1 MTAWRAAIVFAPNA
15 RVGSREPG
23 PTASARIDRAHEEKK
38 MMTRISAVF
47 ASILLGAAP
56 YGSAAEFLHAP
67 AHTTGLAPYEA
78 ALADMDGDGD
88 EDVVTVDLQDQ
99 EVGSVSV
106 SLNDGAGGFSAPAYY
121 PVGPGSAWL
130 DVGDLNQ
137 DGRPDVVVSNSQAED
152 SKAATVYM
160 NNGSGG
166 LVSPHFLTAG
176 TAANAQGIKIGD
188 WNGDGQADVAVA
200 LMMMG
205 QVKVFWGN
213 GTGNFPSSVAVNTG
227 TTPRD
232 LAAADFNADGHLD
245 FVVTDVDG
253 ARVFYGTGAGFQAG
267 AYIDNFPKGCDHVA
281 AGDFNGDGRADFVT
295 TGQALTAFLGDGTGS
310 WIRRFTAVGENPV
323 GIASGDLDG
332 DGKLDVAAALYLGG
346 AVSVYY
352 GNGSGDFPVRRDW
365 GVGFA
370 PNHLAIGD
378 LNGDSKPDI
387 VAPSSQL
394 SQRDFQ
400 VLLNGGGRTFLA
412 RRDFDV
418 IGDANGFAVADF
430 DRDGNQDVIVAV
442 YQSNADN
449 LKLIRG
455 NNDGTM
461 KDPVL
466 VETFGNNL
474 PTNVIAADFNADG
487 WMDAAAS
494 IFSPGDSMRVL
505 INNGQGGFLPSVVYP
520 AGGNPGS
527 LAAGDINGDGHLDV
541 IVVNSALT
549 DNTISVFIGVGNGT
563 FFPDYKLPTLVAPS
577 DLVMADFDKDGD
589 LDVLVTHGVTKAVLL
604 FVNNGSGNLTPLT
617 FNLGVAQGTPNV
629 ADLNGDGWLDVALST
644 GVASVLFNNGGAG
657 FTLQQGAT
665 VASGGLGLA
674 DFDHDGDTD
683 LVAADFYRSLA
694 SVLLNDGTGHFTAG
708 PVIPTGYQT
717 GRCTGADFGK
727 DALPEIVTANVRA
740 GSISFVTNTTWT
752 APASARV
759 LRGVLVSGGVVQ
771 ARVSDDAY
779 MKVGNGPTGNPN
791 IGMSFVAASP
801 TFTPASITFT
811 LEASVTT
818 TGLLQSI
825 ELFDSAAGAW
835 VTVDVRPATLVDQVV
850 SVPLTDPARFVAPGS
865 RAMTA
870 RIRLKADGAGAALW
884 TALVDRVAWTVR

>member
-1 MTAWRAAIVFAPNA
+1 
-15 RVGSREPG
+15 
-23 PTASARIDRAHEEKK
+23 
-38 MMTRISAVF
+38 MMTRISVVF

-56 YGSAAEFLHAP
+56 SGSAAEFLHAP
-67 AHTTGLAPYEA
+67 AHPTGLAPYEA

-88 EDVVTVDLQDQ
+88 RDVVTVDLQNQ
-99 EVGSVSV
+99 EAGTVSV
-106 SLNDGAGGFSAPAYY
+106 SLNDGAGGFAAPTLY

-137 DGRPDVVVSNSQAED
+137 DGRPDVVVSNSQAQD
-152 SKAATVYM
+152 SKVVTVYM

-176 TAANAQGIKIGD
+176 AAAQPEGIAIGD

-232 LAAADFNADGHLD
+232 LAAADFNADGRLD

-253 ARVFYGTGAGFQAG
+253 ARVFHGNGSGFVG
-267 AYIDNFPKGCDHVA
+267 GPYLGNFPTGCDHVA

-295 TGQALTAFLGDGTGS
+295 TGQALTLFLADGAGS
-310 WIRRFTAVGENPV
+310 WTRRFTAVGENPV
-323 GIASGDLDG
+323 GVASGDLDG
-332 DGKLDVAAALYLGG
+332 DGKLDAAATLYLGG

-365 GVGFA
+365 GVGLA

-378 LNGDSKPDI
+378 LNGDSRPDI

-394 SQRDFQ
+394 SQNDFQ
-400 VLLNGGGRTFLA
+400 VLFNGGSRTFLA

-418 IGDANGFAVADF
+418 VGNANGFAVADF
-430 DRDGNQDVIVAV
+430 DRDRNPDVIVAV
-442 YQSNADN
+442 YQSNSDN

-455 NNDGTM
+455 NSDGTM

-466 VETFGNNL
+466 VEAFGNNM

-494 IFSPGDSMRVL
+494 IFSPGNSMRVF

-527 LAAGDINGDGHLDV
+527 LAAGDIDGDGDLDA
-541 IVVNSALT
+541 IVVNSSLN
-549 DNTISVFIGVGNGT
+549 DNTISVFIGLGDGT
-563 FFPDYKLPTLVAPS
+563 FLPGYELATLVGPT
-577 DLVMADFDKDGD
+577 DLAIADFDNDGD
-589 LDVLVTHGVTKAVLL
+589 RDVIVTHGVATAVLL
-604 FVNNGSGNLTPLT
+604 FVNDGSGGLAPVT
-617 FNLGVAQGTPNV
+617 FSLGVEQGTPSV

-644 GVASVLFNNGGAG
+644 GVASVLFNDGGAG
-657 FTLQQGAT
+657 FTLQEGFAA
-665 VASGGLGLA
+665 ASGGVGLA
-674 DFDHDGDTD
+674 DFDYDGDTD
-683 LVAADFYRSLA
+683 MVATEFFNSRAT
-694 SVLLNDGTGHFTAG
+694 VLLNDGAGHFTAG
-708 PVIPTGYQT
+708 VTVPTGYQT

-727 DALPEIVTANVRA
+727 DALPEIVTANARA

-752 APASARV
+752 APVTARV
-759 LRGVLVSGGVVQ
+759 LRAVLVSGGVVQ

-779 MKVGNGPTGNPN
+779 MKVQNG
-791 IGMSFVAASP
+791 SAAVSQSEVRFAAPAP
-801 TFTPASITFT
+801 TFTPTSITFT

-818 TGLLQSI
+818 TGVLQSI
-825 ELFDSAAGAW
+825 DVFDWTAGAW
-835 VTVDVRPATLVDQVV
+835 VTVDARPATLVDQVV
-850 SVPLTDPARFVAPGS
+850 SVPLADPARFVAPGS
-865 RAMTA
+865 RTMTGRA
-870 RIRLKADGAGAALW
+870 RLMADGSGAPLW
-884 TALVDRVAWTVR
+884 SALVDRVAWTVR

>member
-1 MTAWRAAIVFAPNA
+1 
-15 RVGSREPG
+15 
-23 PTASARIDRAHEEKK
+23 
-38 MMTRISAVF
+38 MMTRIAVVF
-47 ASILLGAAP
+47 AAILLGAP
-56 YGSAAEFLHAP
+56 TSGSAAEFLRAP
-67 AHTTGLAPYEA
+67 AHQTGLAPYEA

-88 EDVVTVDLQDQ
+88 RDVVTVDLQDQ
-99 EVGSVSV
+99 EAGTVSV
-106 SLNDGAGGFSAPAYY
+106 SLNDGAGGFAPPALY

-137 DGRPDVVVSNSQAED
+137 DGRPDVVVSNSQAQD
-152 SKAATVYM
+152 SKVVTVYM
-160 NNGSGG
+160 NDGSGG
-166 LVSPHFLTAG
+166 LVSPHFLNAG
-176 TAANAQGIKIGD
+176 AAAQPEGITIGD

-213 GTGNFPSSVAVNTG
+213 GTGNFPSSIAVNTG

-232 LAAADFNADGHLD
+232 LAAADFNGDGHLD

-267 AYIDNFPKGCDHVA
+267 PYASNFPTGCDHVA
-281 AGDFNGDGRADFVT
+281 VGDYNGDGHTDFVT
-295 TGQALTAFLGDGTGS
+295 TGQKLTLFQADGAGN

-323 GIASGDLDG
+323 GIDSGDLDG

-352 GNGSGDFPVRRDW
+352 GNGSGEFPVRRDW
-365 GVGFA
+365 GVGLA

-378 LNGDSKPDI
+378 LNGDGKPDI

-394 SQRDFQ
+394 SQEDFQ
-400 VLLNGGGRTFLA
+400 VLLNGGSRTFLG
-412 RRDFDV
+412 RRDIDV
-418 IGDANGFAVADF
+418 VGNANGFAVADF

-455 NNDGTM
+455 NPDGTM

-466 VETFGNNL
+466 VETFGNNT

-487 WMDAAAS
+487 WTDAAAS
-494 IFSPGDSMRVL
+494 VFSPGNSMRVL
-505 INNGQGGFLPSVVYP
+505 INNKQGGFLPSVVYP

-527 LAAGDINGDGHLDV
+527 LAAGDIDGDGRLDAV
-541 IVVNSALT
+541 VVNSSLN
-549 DNTISVFIGVGNGT
+549 DNTISVFIGLGDGT
-563 FFPDYKLPTLVAPS
+563 FLPGYTLATLAGPS
-577 DLVMADFDKDGD
+577 DLAIADFDNDGD
-589 LDVLVTHGVTKAVLL
+589 RDVLVTHGVSKAVLL
-604 FVNNGSGNLTPLT
+604 FVNDGSGGLAPTN
-617 FNLGVAQGTPNV
+617 FSLGVEQATPSV
-629 ADLNGDGWLDVALST
+629 ADLNGDGWLDVALTT
-644 GVASVLFNNGGAG
+644 GVASVLFNDGGAG
-657 FTLQQGAT
+657 FTLQEGVAA
-665 VASGGLGLA
+665 ASGGVGLA

-683 LVAADFYRSLA
+683 MVATESFNSRAA
-694 SVLLNDGTGHFTAG
+694 VLLNDGAGHFSPGA
-708 PVIPTGYQT
+708 VVATGYET

-727 DALPEIVTANVRA
+727 DALPEIVTANARA

-752 APASARV
+752 APAMGGV
-759 LRGVLVSGGVVQ
+759 LRGVLASGGVVQ

-779 MKVGNGPTGNPN
+779 MKVHNGSAANPN
-791 IGMSFVAASP
+791 VGVRFAAPAP
-801 TFTPASITFT
+801 TFTPTSITIT

-818 TGLLQSI
+818 TGVLQS
-825 ELFDSAAGAW
+825 LDVYDWTAGAW
-835 VTVDVRPATLVDQVV
+835 ITVDARPGTTADQVV

-865 RAMTA
+865 RMMNA
-870 RIRLKADGAGAALW
+870 RARLKANGSGAPLW
-884 TALVDRVAWTVR
+884 SALVDRVAWTVR

>member
-1 MTAWRAAIVFAPNA
+1 
-15 RVGSREPG
+15 
-23 PTASARIDRAHEEKK
+23 
-38 MMTRISAVF
+38 MTR
-47 ASILLGAAP
+47 ASVVLLASVLLGAAP

-67 AHTTGLAPYEA
+67 AHQTGLAPYEA

-88 EDVVTVDLQDQ
+88 QDVVTVDLQDQ
-99 EVGSVSV
+99 EVGTVSV
-106 SLNDGAGGFSAPAYY
+106 SLNDGAGGFSAPASY

-137 DGRPDVVVSNSQAED
+137 DGRPDVVVSNSQAQD
-152 SKAATVYM
+152 SKAVTVYM
-160 NNGSGG
+160 NNGAGG
-166 LVSPHFLTAG
+166 LFSPHFLTAG
-176 TAANAQGIKIGD
+176 AAAEPQGIKIGD

-213 GTGNFPSSVAVNTG
+213 GTGNFPTSVAVSTG

-232 LAAADFNADGHLD
+232 LAAADFNGDGHLD
-245 FVVTDVDG
+245 LVVTDVDG
-253 ARVFYGTGAGFQAG
+253 ARPFYGTGTGFQAG
-267 AYIDNFPKGCDHVA
+267 AYVSNFPTGCDHVTT
-281 AGDFNGDGRADFVT
+281 GDFNGDGHTDFVT
-295 TGQALTAFLGDGTGS
+295 TGQKLTVFLADGAGN
-310 WIRRFTAVGENPV
+310 WIRKYSAVGENPV

-352 GNGSGDFPVRRDW
+352 GNGSGDFLVRRDW
-365 GVGFA
+365 GVGLA

-378 LNGDSKPDI
+378 VNGDSKLDI

-394 SQRDFQ
+394 SQMDFQ
-400 VLLNGGGRTFLA
+400 VLLNGGSRTFLA

-430 DRDGNQDVIVAV
+430 DHDGNQDVIVAV

-455 NNDGTM
+455 NSDGSM

-466 VETFGNNL
+466 VETFGNNM
-474 PTNVIAADFNADG
+474 PTNVIAADFNEDG

-541 IVVNSALT
+541 VVVNSALT
-549 DNTISVFIGVGNGT
+549 DNTISVFIGLGNGT
-563 FFPDYKLPTLVAPS
+563 FFPEYKLPTLVAPS
-577 DLVMADFDKDGD
+577 DLAIADFDKDGD
-589 LDVLVTHGVTKAVLL
+589 LDVLVTHGVSKAVLL

-617 FNLGVAQGTPNV
+617 FNLGVVQGTPSV

-657 FTLQQGAT
+657 FTLQQGST
-665 VASGGLGLA
+665 VASGGLGLG

-683 LVAADFYRSLA
+683 MVAADFYRSLA
-694 SVLLNDGTGHFTAG
+694 SVLLNNGAG
-708 PVIPTGYQT
+708 QFAAGVVVPTGYQT
-717 GRCTGADFGK
+717 GRCTGADFGR
-727 DALPEIVTANVRA
+727 DALPEIVTANARA

-752 APASARV
+752 APVQGGV
-759 LRGVLVSGGVVQ
+759 LRGELASGGVVQ
-771 ARVSDDAY
+771 ARVSDDTY
-779 MKVGNGPTGNPN
+779 MKVGNGSAGNTKV
-791 IGMSFVAASP
+791 GMRFGAPAP

-811 LEASVTT
+811 LEAKV
-818 TGLLQSI
+818 
-825 ELFDSAAGAW
+825 SAAGVVQSIDVYDWVARAW
-835 VTVDVRPATLVDQVV
+835 VVVDTRPATLVDQVV
-850 SVPLTDPARFVAPGS
+850 NVTLVDPVRFVAADS
-865 RAMTA
+865 RTMTA
-870 RIRLKADGAGAALW
+870 RVRLTSDGSAALW
-884 TALVDRVAWTVR
+884 FALVDRVAWTVR